1 MLCLGSGT
9 VWFWFCVLN
18 LSENCGWSYKA
29 SHPNTI
35 YCSYDG
41 RHSEVGPVSISFIAT
56 LLTSTILAM
65 IPPLSTEETWGWQGF
80 LEALQT
86 VLWMLADCP
95 QCLMFVCKYLLITLT
110 MLAKLKVWLKPEIKD
125 QLQNLHAA
133 KTKLSLN
140 IFPFPVCVT
149 LPSFCRQSFES
160 TTAATCYWWKQSQR
174 GVQVFPSNRWFP
186 GVTNWSGDLWLGL
199 QQYITHSQPG
209 VGPYSLDPT
218 RNHNCHQPNRWTS

>member
-9 VWFWFCVLN
+9 VWFWFCVT
-18 LSENCGWSYKA
+18 EA

-35 YCSYDG
+35 YSGYDG
-41 RHSEVGPVSISFIAT
+41 RHSEVDPVSISFIAT

-65 IPPLSTEETWGWQGF
+65 IHPLSAEETSGWQGF

-95 QCLMFVCKYLLITLT
+95 QCLMFVCKYSLMTLV
-110 MLAKLKVWLKPEIKD
+110 KLKVWLKPEIKD
-125 QLQNLHAA
+125 QLQNLHVA

-140 IFPFPVCVT
+140 NFPFPVYGT
-149 LPSFCRQSFES
+149 LPSFHRQSFES

-174 GVQVFPSNRWFP
+174 GVQLFPSNRWFP

-199 QQYITHSQPG
+199 QQYITHSQPSL
-209 VGPYSLDPT
+209 GPYSLDPT
-218 RNHNCHQPNRWTS
+218 RNHNCHQPKRWTS